1 MIIIFYKNYKNAASL
16 FYSYTNYS
24 ALNLSMKF
32 RNIPQDPQVIF
43 LWLHVAKNYHESRMA
58 EVIHLCW

>member
-43 LWLHVAKNYHESRMA
+43 LWLHVAKN
-58 EVIHLCW
+58 